1 MSTDRFA
8 PAETALKAGNLEE
21 GVRLIEAE
29 LESDPKAPASIFR
42 NFTAMLFRNGRIE
55 QMGRWAAVGVGL
67 YPKDYDLWNVL
78 GVSYRR
84 AKKYDEAIKAFRQ
97 AEKINPKN
105 TSALSNRGNVYN
117 DMRNGPA
124 AVEVF
129 TKIVRLQPSSP
140 EAQRNLGRAYWFS
153 GDLDK
158 ATMRLNLAV
167 KLRADYIDAW
177 LDLAA
182 VTSERHSYPEAL
194 SVVDQALAINPDA
207 VRLCEARTTS
217 LRRSGR
223 LRDAESYLI
232 SLRDRYDDQAWL
244 HHQLGGVISD
254 YDRKRGNEHM
264 EIALKLAPDS
274 FEYRLALAESLARS
288 RHGNEAEHLER
299 AYQTLKEALDPTI
312 KLSPSGLKVA
322 LEILIRL
329 GDYDT
334 AEMLGSFSE
343 VGFSWA
349 NAGKHTALL
358 GHLSR
363 VVTQEDRIDLI
374 EMHRIWGN
382 EVKKVTD
389 RQPISRPPRRHDNGK
404 IRVGFMSS
412 DLRNHPVAYFAMPLL
427 EHYDRSRFEVY
438 CYSYYQGNVSD
449 QTQTRIAQMV
459 NGFRWKKDIS
469 DRDAAQ
475 MIADDQLDM
484 LIELGG
490 STHMNKLGVMAYKP
504 ARLLASWVGYPHSA
518 GLEAIDY
525 LVLDPYMVPD
535 DANLVM
541 EKPLVLPHSWYA
553 LGTAS
558 FREEPQVN
566 PAAPCERNGYVMFGT
581 ANNPYKYSKEVV
593 EAWATIVSRTPNS
606 RFLFVRPEG
615 AAPTFRRNMLS
626 IFAAQGVEESRVQ
639 FEPVRGAHLPW
650 YNEMD
655 ISLDTFPQ
663 TGGTTTCESL
673 WMGVPVIA
681 KQGPAVFERL
691 SYSVLMN
698 AGLGEFC
705 AATTAEY
712 IDAATALA
720 ETPAR
725 IGELRRGLRARL
737 KASPLG
743 DTQRFAADYFAMIEE
758 AVVNQRRSES
768 ARTPL
773 AANL

>member
-8 PAETALKAGNLEE
+8 PAEAALKAGDFDE
-21 GVRLIEAE
+21 GVRLLEAE
-29 LESDPKAPASIFR
+29 LERDPKAPVGVYR
-42 NFTAMLFRNGRIE
+42 NFTAMLFRRGRFE
-55 QMGRWAAVGVGL
+55 PMGRWAKAGVEL

-84 AKKYDEAIKAFRQ
+84 AKNFDEAIKAFRQ
-97 AEKINPKN
+97 AEKLNPKN

-129 TKIVRLQPSSP
+129 TKIVRLQPNSA
-140 EAQRNLGRAYWFS
+140 EAQRNLGRGYWY
-153 GDLDK
+153 GGELDK
-158 ATMRLNLAV
+158 AIMRLNLAV
-167 KLRADYIDAW
+167 KLKPDYVDAW

-182 VTSERHSYPEAL
+182 TTAEHKSYPEA
-194 SVVDQALAINPDA
+194 VAIIDQALAANPDGM
-207 VRLCEARTTS
+207 RLCEARSTA

-223 LRDAESYLI
+223 LRDAEAYLI
-232 SLRDRYDDQAWL
+232 SLRDRYEDQAWL

-264 EIALKLAPDS
+264 EIALKLAPDN
-274 FEYRLALAESLARS
+274 FDYRIALAESLARS
-288 RHGNEAEHLER
+288 RHGDEAQHLER
-299 AYQTLKEALDPTI
+299 AYQILKEAVDPTV
-312 KLSPSGLKVA
+312 KLNPAGLKVA

-334 AEMLGSFSE
+334 AETLGSFSE
-343 VGFSWA
+343 VGYSWA
-349 NAGKHTALL
+349 NSGKHTALL

-363 VVTQEDRIDLI
+363 VVTQEDRRDLVD
-374 EMHRIWGN
+374 MHKIWGHA
-382 EVKKVTD
+382 VKKLAD
-389 RQPISRPPRRHDNGK
+389 RQPIAHAPRRIDNGK

-412 DLRNHPVAYFAMPLL
+412 DLRNHPVAYFAMPLF
-427 EHYDRSRFEVY
+427 EHFDQSKFEIY
-438 CYSYYQGNVSD
+438 CYSYYQGDISD
-449 QTQTRIAQMV
+449 QTQIRISQLV
-459 NGFRWKKDIS
+459 DGFRWNKDIG

-475 MIADDQLDM
+475 MIANDQLDM

-504 ARLLASWVGYPHSA
+504 APLLASWVGYPHSA

-535 DANLVM
+535 DTNLVI

-553 LGTAS
+553 LGAAS
-558 FREEPQVN
+558 FREEPKVN
-566 PAAPCERNGYVMFGT
+566 PAAPCERNGYVTFGT
-581 ANNPYKYSKEVV
+581 ANNPYKYSREVV
-593 EAWATIVSRTPNS
+593 EAWSTILSRTPKS

-626 IFAAQGVEESRVQ
+626 IFAAHGVEESRVQ

-698 AGLGEFC
+698 AGLGDLC

-712 IDAATALA
+712 IDVATALA
-720 ETPAR
+720 DAPVR

-743 DTQRFAADYFAMIEE
+743 DPQQFAADYFAMIEE
-758 AVVNQRRSES
+758 AVLTQRRS

-773 AANL
+773 AANLL